1 MSLGNASDQ
10 PTVQS
15 PTNEINLPQRIMR
28 FGTMS
33 NHELLLFS
41 INTLLS
47 DLFKAEDMLTVK
59 NKLRF
64 AIPDDDVGSKRVWD
78 LCCVMNCA
86 MPAVA
91 CGNVELAIKWLSIAC
106 HCADWNLQNEPLYL
120 LGDLLTF
127 LFIWRPLL
135 PAYLGRTLPHR

>member
-1 MSLGNASDQ
+1 
-10 PTVQS
+10 
-15 PTNEINLPQRIMR
+15 MR
-28 FGTMS
+28 FGPMS

-47 DLFKAEDMLTVK
+47 DPFKAEDMLTVK
-59 NKLRF
+59 HKLPF
-64 AIPDDDVGSKRVWD
+64 AIPDDDVGSERVWD

-91 CGNVELAIKWLSIAC
+91 CGNFELAIKWLSIAC